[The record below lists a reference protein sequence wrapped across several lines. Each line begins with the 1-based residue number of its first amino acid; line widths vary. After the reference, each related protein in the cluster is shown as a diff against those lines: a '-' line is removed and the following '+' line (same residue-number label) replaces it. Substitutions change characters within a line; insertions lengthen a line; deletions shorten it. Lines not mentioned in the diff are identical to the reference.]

1 MEYLLSLGVL
11 GLAYQ
16 LQSTKSNEVKKKIS
30 SKIPKSHVPTPE
42 NVYTSY
48 RSYNIFQEEQK
59 KADILQKKSLYPED
73 TNVLTPG
80 PPFPIVYNKV
90 DYAEDKLP
98 IEFNSY
104 QKYDDILIDSNLDS
118 NKTREQE
125 KNYNLV
131 KNNKSTPNSG
141 GFKGISLTGDP
152 INPNTFT
159 HNNMTPFFGGN
170 VRQNVDEFS
179 TRSIFENFTGTQDT
193 YQKKQEQGLL
203 FEPQKNMANVYGT
216 GSLDGFMLDRYY
228 VSNIRSNET
237 PIEKVYVGPGLNQGY
252 TNQPSGGFQQAD
264 SQDYS
269 MPKTV
274 DELRVKTDPKISYYG
289 RVISGQKIAKPGK
302 IGTVYKNKPDTFY
315 IQEPDRY
322 FTTTGQVIAQ
332 EQRPCIITKYT
343 NRKTTELKTRT
354 GSAAPVHGTV
364 AQVRSKYKIS
374 DKVTY
379 ASDGP
384 RNADGTG
391 TWNIITSMLGLT
403 SDTPN
408 DYGKKSIRIRN
419 NKRVLN
425 NQNDK
430 GNNIVNFKAP
440 IEKGEARNNQKPRF
454 TKKTETI
461 KNGRINGNFQGVKKS
476 TVYNPNDVPKM
487 TIKETNIH
495 NNHSGIISTA
505 MPSRGIAYDPNHLA
519 RTTIKETNID
529 NEYSGN
535 ITNMNRGNVV
545 YDPNDVART
554 TIKETNIDNEYSGN
568 ITNMNRGNVVYDP
581 NDVARTTI
589 KETNI
594 DNEYSGNITNM
605 NRGNVVYDPNNVART
620 TIKETNIDNEY
631 SGNITNMNRGNVV
644 YDPNNVA
651 RTTIKETNIDNNHS
665 GILSSNAPSRGIVY
679 DPSNKAKTTLKE
691 TTINNKRKANINNSS
706 KGNYI
711 KNIDKAKITTKQT
724 TMVGNA
730 MGIAGRTRG
739 DGYLVK
745 DIQVP
750 DTLRKESVQYTGIVD
765 GPELGAYDV
774 TGVDAPNTMRQF
786 TSDIE
791 YFGVAG
797 NDGVNTKPMSYEDI
811 YNAEIKAI
819 RAEVDRGYTPNPG
832 GMNEIIDSN
841 KINMTTTKLGDIQN
855 KYINERGVQSN
866 KVYNSI
872 PQMNRS
878 NLTQIKEIVVN
889 EPLADRINP
898 NILEAFKENPYTQS
912 LTSWA

>member
-1 MEYLLSLGVL
+1 MEYLVTLGIL

-16 LQSTKSNEVKKKIS
+16 LQSTKTKEVKKKFIA
-30 SKIPKSHVPTPE
+30 KVPKTHEPSPE
-42 NVYTSY
+42 NIYTSY
-48 RSYNIFQEEQK
+48 KSYDIFQEEQK
-59 KADILQKKSLYPED
+59 MANVLQKKSLYPQD

-80 PPFPIVYNKV
+80 PPFPIIYNKV

-98 IEFNSY
+98 VEFNSY

-118 NKTREQE
+118 NKTRNQE
-125 KNYNLV
+125 KNYNLI
-131 KNNKSTPNSG
+131 KNNKTTPNNG
-141 GFKGISLTGDP
+141 GFQGISLTGDN

-159 HNNMTPFFGGN
+159 HNNMIPFFGGN

-179 TRSIFENFTGTQDT
+179 TRGIFENFTGTQDT

-252 TNQPSGGFQQAD
+252 TNEPSGGFQQAD
-264 SQDYS
+264 SQDYV

-289 RVISGQKIAKPGK
+289 RIVSGQKIAKPGK

-374 DKVTY
+374 DKITY
-379 ASDGP
+379 TTDGP
-384 RNADGTG
+384 RNADGG
-391 TWNIITSMLGLT
+391 GAWGIITNMLGLNNN
-403 SDTPN
+403 TPN
-408 DYGKKSIRIRN
+408 DYGKRSIRIRN

-425 NQNDK
+425 NENDK

-440 IEKGEARNNQKPRF
+440 IEKGEARNNQKPRY
-454 TKKTETI
+454 TKKMESI
-461 KNGRINGNFQGVKKS
+461 KNKRINGNFQGSKKG
-476 TVYNPNDVPKM
+476 TIYDPNDVPKM

-495 NNHSGIISTA
+495 NNHSGIISTSMPSKGIAYNPNDIARTTIKETNIHNNHSGIISSA
-505 MPSRGIAYDPNHLA
+505 MPSKGIAYNPNDIA

-535 ITNMNRGNVV
+535 VTNMNRGNVV
-545 YDPNDVART
+545 YDPNDIART
-554 TIKETNIDNEYSGN
+554 TIKETNIN
-568 ITNMNRGNVVYDP
+568 
-581 NDVARTTI
+581 
-589 KETNI
+589 
-594 DNEYSGNITNM
+594 
-605 NRGNVVYDPNNVART
+605 
-620 TIKETNIDNEY
+620 
-631 SGNITNMNRGNVV
+631 
-644 YDPNNVA
+644 
-651 RTTIKETNIDNNHS
+651 NNHS

-679 DPSNKAKTTLKE
+679 DPKNKARTTLKE
-691 TTINNKRKANINNSS
+691 TTINNKRKANINSLN
-706 KGNYI
+706 KGLYI
-711 KNIDKAKITTKQT
+711 KNNDKLKTTTKQT
-724 TMVGNA
+724 TMVGNV

-739 DGYLVK
+739 DGHLVK
-745 DIQVP
+745 EIQVP
-750 DTLRKESVQYTGIVD
+750 NTLRKDSVQYTGIAD

-774 TGVDAPNTMRQF
+774 TNVDAPNTMRQF

-797 NDGVNTKPMSYEDI
+797 NDGVNIKPMSYEDI

-819 RAEVDRGYTPNPG
+819 RSEVDRGYTPNPG
-832 GMNEIIDSN
+832 GINEIIDSN

-855 KYINERGVQSN
+855 KYINERGVQAN

-872 PQMNRS
+872 PQMNLS
-878 NLTQIKEIVVN
+878 NLTQVKEIVVN

-898 NILEAFKENPYTQS
+898 YILDAFKENPYTQS